1 MDLKS
6 LLNTGK
12 PPLTEERIASLIAN
26 PDNGYKLEQLTNAT
40 FTIPDQPESCYK
52 YFDSFLQLLAS
63 FGYNNDSDLDTQYT
77 TTALVASLRACVNE
91 LLISNGLT
99 WLLSLPRHI
108 SDTTWT
114 MLESSPT
121 ILAYTY
127 GLLLALA
134 TRKQVEISAWVEEI
148 AHFVKAASPYL
159 NAHLWLSVTAL
170 EQRSRQ
176 SIGFANVNLT
186 SPNVSDYASSFLL
199 SVERLFGSEGSN
211 KPIQKALISM
221 LFVLED
227 GQFSALGS
235 TIDQYLGN
243 VASRPP
249 FTEQELILGKIA
261 FDQYVELCNTTNL
274 TKLLNRYDF
283 ERQQSKSETDLQ
295 LNPLISDVLME
306 MPAGSEL
313 ERAQSLEKPLAQW
326 CYHLQTFSFND
337 FDRHLKNIIE
347 NHYPNDRKTNLD
359 LLITEWIQKDE
370 MVGYLEPLLGYI
382 TARLRAE
389 KYDKRASP
397 FWSFIHLYAETDYQ
411 RSDQKALYGEVS
423 GAQVDSDIDYAWDDS
438 RRQRTCD
445 KVLQIL
451 TYTNTDEA
459 LTTWI
464 NDILQV
470 ASARVLARFLEWVS
484 YKVNSII
491 SEQGQS
497 SSSGLRNNLYYKQLN
512 NVFKGDH
519 IKTKADA
526 VIPTLMRALNP
537 DIFLDLVENRA
548 YLNAMVKSYFLKP
561 PEMTFELLVNELL
574 QSQTKEFVLRLFNVL
589 GVQNR
594 QNSQW
599 FASHFLGPVLRHE
612 TDNIGNESLILK
624 DLLVTDHLFTNLF
637 LRTFNTTTKGTI
649 TVDTP
654 VKTSTIQLLRKHVV
668 LKSQSCGLLRLLE
681 EIVRLREPKRQACIL
696 QIWQSS
702 WTRDKA
708 LQVNDQWL
716 LCCLLFYGQASAAVQ
731 QLIETFVLG
740 HLETLLFAADKYNL
754 SPTESLLTSQGDV
767 PSFLSRVVD
776 LTLLADM
783 GDPEDVFVMI
793 IAQLLCMSAP
803 EDGSAT
809 LGKVNASKVLYQA
822 VVILTETADE
832 LAFLTEQ
839 DNENSMDIDPEVTDS
854 NSEKKLNAKR
864 RKRRR
869 LEQQRKGRAKKG
881 RSHYIASELPSD
893 LTDSDP
899 ASDRHNL
906 TLYAQRIVSL
916 FSSVLTGDGIRYITA
931 DIRQFITQSWA
942 NCLDLYIPFAF
953 LMTIKSQDTMIDDI
967 TKIVQ
972 VLRAAVADSN
982 PIIETIIQTEEKKH
996 NISFV
1001 NS

>member
-12 PPLTEERIASLIAN
+12 PPLTEERIASLTAN
-26 PDNGYKLEQLTNAT
+26 SDNVYKLEQMTNAT
-40 FTIPDQPESCYK
+40 FAIPDQPESCYK
-52 YFDSFLQLLAS
+52 YFDDFLQLLAS

-77 TTALVASLRACVNE
+77 TTALVASLRACINE

-108 SDTTWT
+108 SHTTWT
-114 MLESSPT
+114 MLQSSST
-121 ILAYTY
+121 ILAYVY

-134 TRKQVEISAWVEEI
+134 TRQQVETSAWVEEI
-148 AHFVKAASPYL
+148 VHFVKAASPYL

-176 SIGFANVNLT
+176 NHDSQVMKMSST
-186 SPNVSDYASSFLL
+186 KQSDYASSFLL
-199 SVERLFGSEGSN
+199 SVERSLDSEGSN
-211 KPIQKALISM
+211 ESIQKALISM
-221 LFVLED
+221 LFILED
-227 GQFSALGS
+227 GESSTLSS

-249 FTEQELILGKIA
+249 FTDQELIVGKIA
-261 FDQYVELCNTTNL
+261 FDQCLKLCKATNL
-274 TKLLNRYDF
+274 TKLLNRYDVQ
-283 ERQQSKSETDLQ
+283 RQQSNSEIDLQ

-306 MPAGSEL
+306 MPAGSEI
-313 ERAQSLEKPLAQW
+313 ERAQSLKKPLAQW

-337 FDRHLKNIIE
+337 FDHHLKNIIDKQ
-347 NHYPNDRKTNLD
+347 YPNDRKTNLD

-370 MVGYLEPLLGYI
+370 MVAYLEPILGYI

-389 KYDKRASP
+389 KYDKRSSP
-397 FWSFIHLYAETDYQ
+397 FWSFIHLYAETNYQ

-451 TYTNTDEA
+451 TFTNTDDA

-470 ASARVLARFLEWVS
+470 ASARVLARYLEWVS
-484 YKVNSII
+484 YKVNSIN
-491 SEQGQS
+491 SQQEQS
-497 SSSGLRNNLYYKQLN
+497 SASGLRNNLYYKQLN

-519 IKTKADA
+519 IKTKSDT

-537 DIFLDLVENRA
+537 DVFLDLVETRA

-574 QSQTKEFVLRLFNVL
+574 QSQTKDFMLRLFNVL

-599 FASHFLGPVLRHE
+599 FANHFLGPVLRHE
-612 TDNIGNESLILK
+612 TNNIGKESFILK
-624 DLLVTDHLFTNLF
+624 HLLVTDHFFTNLF
-637 LRTFNTTTKGTI
+637 LRTFNITTKGII
-649 TVDTP
+649 TVNTA
-654 VKTSTIQLLRKHVV
+654 VKTSSIQLLRKHMV

-681 EIVRLREPKRQACIL
+681 EIVRLREPKRQACIIH
-696 QIWQSS
+696 IWQSS
-702 WTRDKA
+702 WTCDKA

-731 QLIETFVLG
+731 QLIETFVMG
-740 HLETLLFAADKYNL
+740 HLETLLFAADKYNVA
-754 SPTESLLTSQGDV
+754 PTESLLNSQGDV

-776 LTLLADM
+776 LTLLADIV
-783 GDPEDVFVMI
+783 DPEDVFVMI
-793 IAQLLCMSAP
+793 IAQLLSMPAP
-803 EDGSAT
+803 EDGNES

-839 DNENSMDIDPEVTDS
+839 DNENSMDIDPQVTDS
-854 NSEKKLNAKR
+854 NSEKKLNAKQ

-869 LEQQRKGRAKKG
+869 LEQQKKGRAKKG

-899 ASDRHNL
+899 ASDRYNL

-942 NCLDLYIPFAF
+942 NCQDLYIPFAF
-953 LMTIKSQDTMIDDI
+953 LMTIRSQDTMIDDI
-967 TKIVQ
+967 TKIIH

-982 PIIETIIQTEEKKH
+982 PLIETIIKTEEKRH

>member
-1 MDLKS
+1 M
-6 LLNTGK
+6 
-12 PPLTEERIASLIAN
+12 
-26 PDNGYKLEQLTNAT
+26 
-40 FTIPDQPESCYK
+40 
-52 YFDSFLQLLAS
+52 
-63 FGYNNDSDLDTQYT
+63 
-77 TTALVASLRACVNE
+77 
-91 LLISNGLT
+91 
-99 WLLSLPRHI
+99 LSLV
-108 SDTTWT
+108 S
-114 MLESSPT
+114 
-121 ILAYTY
+121 
-127 GLLLALA
+127 
-134 TRKQVEISAWVEEI
+134 EI
-148 AHFVKAASPYL
+148 
-159 NAHLWLSVTAL
+159 
-170 EQRSRQ
+170 
-176 SIGFANVNLT
+176 
-186 SPNVSDYASSFLL
+186 
-199 SVERLFGSEGSN
+199 
-211 KPIQKALISM
+211 
-221 LFVLED
+221 
-227 GQFSALGS
+227 
-235 TIDQYLGN
+235 
-243 VASRPP
+243 
-249 FTEQELILGKIA
+249 
-261 FDQYVELCNTTNL
+261 
-274 TKLLNRYDF
+274 
-283 ERQQSKSETDLQ
+283 DLQ

-326 CYHLQTFSFND
+326 CYHLQTFSFNE
-337 FDRHLKNIIE
+337 FDHHLKSIIE
-347 NHYPNDRKTNLD
+347 KQYPNDRKTNLD

-370 MVGYLEPLLGYI
+370 MVAYLEPIIGYI
-382 TARLRAE
+382 TTRLRAE
-389 KYDKRASP
+389 KYDKRSSP

-451 TYTNTDEA
+451 TFTNTDDA

-470 ASARVLARFLEWVS
+470 ASARVLARYLEWVS
-484 YKVNSII
+484 YKVNAII
-491 SEQGQS
+491 SHQDQS

-519 IKTKADA
+519 IKTKSDT

-537 DIFLDLVENRA
+537 DIFLDLVETRA

-574 QSQTKEFVLRLFNVL
+574 QSQTKEFALRLFNVL

-599 FASHFLGPVLRHE
+599 FANHFLGPVLHHE
-612 TDNIGNESLILK
+612 TNNVGKESFILSH
-624 DLLVTDHLFTNLF
+624 LLVTDHFFTNLF
-637 LRTFNTTTKGTI
+637 LRTFSTTTKGTI

-654 VKTSTIQLLRKHVV
+654 VKTSSIQLLRKHMV

-696 QIWQSS
+696 HIWQSS
-702 WTRDKA
+702 WTHNKA

-731 QLIETFVLG
+731 QLLESFVLG
-740 HLETLLFAADKYNL
+740 HLETLLFAADKYHVT
-754 SPTESLLTSQGDV
+754 PTESLLTSQGDV

-783 GDPEDVFVMI
+783 VDPEDVFVMI
-793 IAQLLCMSAP
+793 IAQLLSMSVP
-803 EDGSAT
+803 EDGNESV
-809 LGKVNASKVLYQA
+809 GKVNASKVLYQA

-832 LAFLTEQ
+832 LALLTEQ
-839 DNENSMDIDPEVTDS
+839 DNENSMDIDPEVPNEDS
-854 NSEKKLNAKR
+854 DKNVKTR
-864 RKRRR
+864 QRKRRR
-869 LEQQRKGRAKKG
+869 LEQQQKKGRAKKS
-881 RSHYIASELPSD
+881 RSRYISSELPCD
-893 LTDSDP
+893 LTEGDP

-942 NCLDLYIPFAF
+942 NCQDLYIPFAF
-953 LMTIKSQDTMIDDI
+953 LMTITSQDTMIDDI
-967 TKIVQ
+967 AKIIH

-982 PIIETIIQTEEKKH
+982 PVIETIIETEEKKH
-996 NISFV
+996 KISFV